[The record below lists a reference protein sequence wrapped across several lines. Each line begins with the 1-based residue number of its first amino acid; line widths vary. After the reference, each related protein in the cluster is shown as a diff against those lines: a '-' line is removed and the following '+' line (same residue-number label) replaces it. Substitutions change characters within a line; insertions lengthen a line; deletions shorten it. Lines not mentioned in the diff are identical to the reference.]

1 MFEKIYTKTPLKIN
15 WYGDELMTDPEDM
28 KLKAEIDEIMES
40 VDSIMKKVETVMP
53 AKQDDVQPTGDGAAI
68 S

>member
-1 MFEKIYTKTPLKIN
+1 
-15 WYGDELMTDPEDM
+15 MTDPVDM

-53 AKQDDVQPTGDGAAI
+53 AKQEDSQAQSDGDTI